1 MLMTPD
7 QLLASHTS
15 LTGEVRH
22 TQEALKIALL
32 TIDKLKV
39 ELAYLRRMKYGRSSE
54 QLEHAQLD
62 LVGGEIALLFVAADA
77 GDAGQE
83 TSNVISIQ
91 DARNKRQV
99 KRRPGLRDLPAHLP
113 RRTVVHTPQGGC
125 NCEACGS
132 GLREIG
138 QDVSEVLDYEPGSFH
153 VVRHV
158 RPKLACTA
166 CSTITQAAAASRPI
180 ERGLAGA
187 GLLAHVL
194 VGKYADH
201 LPLYRQC
208 QIYAREGIELER
220 STLTDWV
227 GQTARL
233 LAPLADAI
241 GRYVLAADKIHGDD
255 TPVRVL
261 GGKGSKARTARLW
274 VYVRDDRPIGATT
287 PSAVWFQYSGD
298 RKGEHPQQHLKH
310 YKGILQADAYGG
322 YLELYKDKRVIEAA
336 CWSHARRKVWDI
348 HERQHKLPGTLAHQ
362 GLERIAKIFKVEAE
376 IWGKPPAERR
386 RVRLEETVPVLDDL
400 LAWMNATLTQISAK
414 SPMALAIGYSL
425 SHWTALTCFVKDG
438 RIEAHNNTAE
448 RALRGVAL
456 GRKNYLH
463 FGSDAGGDTAAVV
476 YTLLGT
482 ARLNGINPQLYLR
495 HVLER
500 IADHPSNRI
509 DELLP
514 WAVAATWGAHDADAK
529 AMPLAA

>member
-39 ELAYLRRMKYGRSSE
+39 ELAYLRRMKYGRSGE
-54 QLEHAQLD
+54 QLEHVQLD
-62 LVGGEIALLFVAADA
+62 LVGGQIAPLFVDANA
-77 GDAGQE
+77 GDVGNAARE

-91 DARNKRQV
+91 DARSKRQV
-99 KRRPGLRDLPAHLP
+99 KPRPGLRELPAHLA

-125 NCEACGS
+125 SCEACGS

-158 RPKLACTA
+158 RPRLACTA
-166 CSTITQAAAASRPI
+166 CSTIVQAPAVSRPI

-201 LPLYRQC
+201 LPHYRQC
-208 QIYAREGIELER
+208 QIFAREGIELER

-241 GRYVLAADKIHGDD
+241 ERYVLVTDKIHRDD

-274 VYVRDDRPIGATT
+274 VYVRDDRPVGVAT
-287 PSAVWFQYSGD
+287 PGAVWFQYSGD
-298 RKGEHPQQHLKH
+298 RKGEHPQQHLK
-310 YKGILQADAYGG
+310 KGCGQKLGLNIRSTSTDGQTVRAGG
-322 YLELYKDKRVIEAA
+322 IVTHRQQPSTA
-336 CWSHARRKVWDI
+336 SKV
-348 HERQHKLPGTLAHQ
+348 T
-362 GLERIAKIFKVEAE
+362 F
-376 IWGKPPAERR
+376 
-386 RVRLEETVPVLDDL
+386 
-400 LAWMNATLTQISAK
+400 ATLEDETGTVNIIVWSGVAEEQR
-414 SPMALAIGYSL
+414 
-425 SHWTALTCFVKDG
+425 TALRQAK
-438 RIEAHNNTAE
+438 
-448 RALRGVAL
+448 
-456 GRKNYLH
+456 
-463 FGSDAGGDTAAVV
+463 
-476 YTLLGT
+476 LLS
-482 ARLNGINPQLYLR
+482 
-495 HVLER
+495 V
-500 IADHPSNRI
+500 
-509 DELLP
+509 
-514 WAVAATWGAHDADAK
+514 
-529 AMPLAA
+529 